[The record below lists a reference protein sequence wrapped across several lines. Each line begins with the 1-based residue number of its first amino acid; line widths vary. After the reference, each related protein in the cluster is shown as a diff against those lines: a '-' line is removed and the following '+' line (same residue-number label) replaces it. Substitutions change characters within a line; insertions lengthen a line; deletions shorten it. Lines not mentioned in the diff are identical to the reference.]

1 MNELVLTNE
10 RAKAFYSKYPHLDFN
25 TMNGIFVDI
34 MENLL
39 QNMSNDIENGHNT
52 NLIKELAGRLEN
64 MESSF
69 NQHNKSLS
77 SSLSHLSEHIS
88 TMITQ
93 HLESMMSNMRDT
105 IRSNNG
111 DTERNIMARMQE
123 SNELFLNRVSSLT
136 KNEEIT
142 AFMRDELIKVNEK
155 VQQESE
161 RLVNTFEKSNSPDS
175 LGKINELIGNQYAQL
190 DNSFKARI
198 DSFFSSQSS
207 TQGSMYTE
215 IMNRLEKTTSAVDV
229 VGDYFQKQIGST
241 NKGKHGEAK
250 MEIILSQLFPSGN
263 IQNTSGMT
271 ACGDFIVERNDKSKV
286 LLDTKD
292 YDTVVPI
299 KEVNK
304 LIRDV
309 EKNNCHG
316 ILISQNSGIAQKND
330 FEINVHDHKI
340 IVFMHNAKYDT
351 ERIMMAFNIIDHL
364 EPYLVTVST
373 DDEEKEMISNE
384 LLTSINK
391 EYQELVTQ
399 KLNLIQ
405 SIKKTQGD
413 LILQV
418 QKMDL
423 PALTGY
429 LDKKFANT
437 GKTGLKCDLCN
448 VYIGKNPKSLA
459 AHRRRCKPT
468 NKVIDTYQT
477 ESPPAV
483 SNTNPTI
490 ENFLTNTN

>member
-1 MNELVLTNE
+1 MSQFVLTNE
-10 RAKAFYSKYPHLDFN
+10 RAKAFYSINSHLDFN

-52 NLIKELAGRLEN
+52 NLIKELSSRLEN

-69 NQHNKSLS
+69 NQHNKSIS

-111 DTERNIMARMQE
+111 DTERNIMGRMKE
-123 SNELFLNRVSSLT
+123 SNDLFLNKVSSLT
-136 KNEEIT
+136 KNEELT
-142 AFMRDELIKVNEK
+142 AFMKAELIKVNEK
-155 VQQESE
+155 VQLESE
-161 RLVNTFEKSNSPDS
+161 RLLNTMEKSNVSDPMV
-175 LGKINELIGNQYAQL
+175 KINDLISNNYSQL
-190 DNSFKARI
+190 DSSFKARI

-215 IMNRLEKTTSAVDV
+215 ILNRLEKTTSAVDV
-229 VGDYFQKQIGST
+229 VGTYFQKQIGST

-250 MEIILSQLFPSGN
+250 LEIILSQMFPSAN

-271 ACGDFIVERNDKSKV
+271 AAGDFIVERNDKSKV
-286 LLDTKD
+286 LIDTKD

-304 LIRDV
+304 MIRDI
-309 EKNNCHG
+309 EKNSCHG

-340 IVFMHNAKYDT
+340 IVFLHNARYDS
-351 ERIMMAFNIIDHL
+351 ERIMMAFNIIDYL
-364 EPYLVTVST
+364 EPYLVSSVS
-373 DDEEKEMISNE
+373 DDDNKETISNE
-384 LLTSINK
+384 LLSTINK

-405 SIKKTQGD
+405 SIKKSQGD

-437 GKTGLKCDLCN
+437 GKTGLKCDICN
-448 VYIGKNPKSLA
+448 IYIGKNAKSLA
-459 AHRRRCKPT
+459 AHRRRCKP
-468 NKVIDTYQT
+468 
-477 ESPPAV
+477 V
-483 SNTNPTI
+483 SQNIETLLVNTN
-490 ENFLTNTN
+490 

>member
-1 MNELVLTNE
+1 MPDFVLTNE
-10 RAKAFYSKYPHLDFN
+10 RAKAFYTKHTHLDFN
-25 TMNGIFVDI
+25 TMNGIFVDV

-39 QNMSNDIENGHNT
+39 QNLSDNIENGHNT
-52 NLIKELAGRLEN
+52 NLIKELATRLES
-64 MESSF
+64 MDLSLQ
-69 NQHNKSLS
+69 QHNKSIS
-77 SSLSHLSEHIS
+77 SSLSHVSEHIS
-88 TMITQ
+88 SLITQ
-93 HLESMMSNMRDT
+93 HLESMISHMRDT
-105 IRSNNG
+105 IKSNNG
-111 DTERNIMARMQE
+111 DTERSIIQRIQE
-123 SNELFLNRVSSLT
+123 GNDHFLSKVASLT
-136 KNEEIT
+136 KNEDLT
-142 AFMRDELIKVNEK
+142 AFMGAELVKVNEK

-161 RLVNTFEKSNSPDS
+161 RLLSSLERSNAAESM
-175 LGKINELIGNQYAQL
+175 GRINNLITQQYTQL
-190 DNSFKARI
+190 DTSFKARI

-215 IMNRLEKTTSAVDV
+215 IMNRLEKTTNAVDV

-250 MEIILSQLFPSGN
+250 MEVVLSQLFPSAS

-271 ACGDFIVERNDKSKV
+271 ACGDFIVEQKDKSKV

-309 EKNNCHG
+309 ENNNCHG
-316 ILISQNSGIAQKND
+316 ILVSQNSGIAQKTD
-330 FEINVHDHKI
+330 FEINVHDKKI
-340 IVFMHNAKYDT
+340 IVFLHNAKYEP
-351 ERIMMAFNIIDHL
+351 ERIQMAFNIIEHL
-364 EPYLVTVST
+364 EPYLIHEEGE
-373 DDEEKEMISNE
+373 EEKETISNE
-384 LLTSINK
+384 LLITINK

-405 SIKKTQGD
+405 SIRKTQSD
-413 LILQV
+413 LVTQV

-437 GKTGLKCDLCN
+437 GKTGLKCDICN

-468 NKVIDTYQT
+468 NHVIETL
-477 ESPPAV
+477 
-483 SNTNPTI
+483 
-490 ENFLTNTN
+490 FTNTELSSSQ

>member
-1 MNELVLTNE
+1 MGEYTLTND
-10 RAKAFYSKYPHLDFN
+10 RAVAFYAKNTHLDFN

-39 QNMSNDIENGHNT
+39 QNMSNDIENGHST
-52 NLIKELAGRLEN
+52 NLIRELTKRLDT
-64 MESSF
+64 MECSF
-69 NQHNKSLS
+69 TQHNKSLS
-77 SSLSHLSEHIS
+77 TSLSHLHVDIS
-88 TMITQ
+88 ALITQ
-93 HLESMMSNMRDT
+93 HLESLMSNMRDT

-111 DTERNIMARMQE
+111 DTERNILKRMDDG
-123 SNELFLNRVSSLT
+123 NELFLSKITSLT

-142 AFMRDELIKVNEK
+142 QFMRNELLKVNDK
-155 VQQESE
+155 VQVESE
-161 RLVNTFEKSNSPDS
+161 RLLSTFEKNDTNNSVS
-175 LGKINELIGNQYAQL
+175 KINDLIANHYTQL
-190 DNSFKARI
+190 DSSFKARI

-229 VGDYFQKQIGST
+229 VGNYFQKQTGST
-241 NKGKHGEAK
+241 NKGKQGEAK
-250 MEIILSQLFPSGN
+250 MEIVLSQIFPNAN

-271 ACGDFIVERNDKSKV
+271 AAGDFIVERLDKSKV

-340 IVFMHNAKYDT
+340 IVFMHSANYDHQ
-351 ERIMMAFNIIDHL
+351 RIMMAFNIIDHL
-364 EPYLVTVST
+364 EPYLIDKNGNSE
-373 DDEEKEMISNE
+373 DKETISNE
-384 LLTSINK
+384 LLTTINK

-405 SIKKTQGD
+405 SIRKTQGD

-423 PALTGY
+423 PSLTGY

-437 GKTGLKCDLCN
+437 GKTGLKCDICN

-459 AHRRRCKPT
+459 AHRRRCKPA
-468 NKVIDTYQT
+468 NQVIETL
-477 ESPPAV
+477 
-483 SNTNPTI
+483 
-490 ENFLTNTN
+490 LTNNS

>member
-1 MNELVLTNE
+1 MSEFTLTNE
-10 RAKAFYSKYPHLDFN
+10 RALAFYKKYPHLDFN
-25 TMNGIFVDI
+25 TMNGIFVD
-34 MENLL
+34 MMQNLL
-39 QNMSNDIENGHNT
+39 QNMCDDIENGHNT
-52 NLIKELAGRLEN
+52 NLIKELASRLEN

-69 NQHNKSLS
+69 HQHNKSMS

-111 DTERNIMARMQE
+111 DTERNIMQRMQE
-123 SNELFLNRVSSLT
+123 SNELFLTRVSALT
-136 KNEEIT
+136 KNDELTSFI
-142 AFMRDELIKVNEK
+142 RDELGKVNEK

-161 RLVNTFEKSNSPDS
+161 RLLSTWEKSNANDS
-175 LGKINELIGNQYAQL
+175 MEKLNDIIGNQYSQL

-271 ACGDFIVERNDKSKV
+271 ACGDFIVERKDKSKV

-304 LIRDV
+304 MIRDV
-309 EKNNCHG
+309 ENNNCNG

-340 IVFMHNAKYDT
+340 IVFMHNAKYDA

-364 EPYLVTVST
+364 EPYLVSST
-373 DDEEKEMISNE
+373 AGENEEKETISNE
-384 LLTSINK
+384 LLNSINK

-405 SIKKTQGD
+405 SIKKSQGD

-437 GKTGLKCDLCN
+437 GKTGLKCDICN

-459 AHRRRCKPT
+459 AHRRRCKPS
-468 NKVIDTYQT
+468 NQVIETLLVNN
-477 ESPPAV
+477 S
-483 SNTNPTI
+483 
-490 ENFLTNTN
+490 